1 LAALGIRIAGYP
13 EVRKNDVVGKRQIVV
28 AQRLA
33 FSRDPGHDLWL
44 AERTADRQ
52 VETYLHTVLQVQ
64 PANEP

>member
-1 LAALGIRIAGYP
+1 MAALGIRIAGYP
-13 EVRKNDVVGKRQIVV
+13 EVRKNDVVGQCQIVL

-33 FSRDPGHDLWL
+33 FSRDPGHDPWL

-52 VETYLHTVLQVQ
+52 VETYLHIVLQVQ